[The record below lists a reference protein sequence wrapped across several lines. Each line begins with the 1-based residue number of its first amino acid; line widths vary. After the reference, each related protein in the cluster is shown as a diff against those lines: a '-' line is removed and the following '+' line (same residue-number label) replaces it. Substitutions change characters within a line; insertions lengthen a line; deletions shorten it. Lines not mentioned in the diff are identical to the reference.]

1 MAAAPSGVAAISFGL
16 VGARR
21 EPSFGGDRLRAG
33 NIAVPRVFS
42 GRNRSIRGRS
52 HREDA
57 TMPFSRAVRLC
68 LRVSLRVCFQVS
80 LGLSLGAAILLCS
93 STFHFAHAKPFM
105 IVGNDE
111 KLIWDDDGKPI
122 LSAPGKDSVLIV
134 DLADPE
140 NPKIVA
146 TLPLKNSIVGPP
158 VNLDIDP
165 TGSIALVADSVDVI
179 REGDTL
185 KQVPDN
191 KIYVIDLKA
200 SPPKLAAT
208 ITGAKQPSGL
218 SISPSGKMALVANR
232 GDNTISVL
240 SLNGT
245 DVKVTDTLTF
255 PDSVSHVV
263 FTPDGKRALAAR
275 SPASKL
281 SLLDI
286 AGDKVTY
293 NKFDLP
299 TGQWPYNIVV
309 TPNGKLA
316 LLNETGNGGSSDGNV
331 DTTAVIDLEANPPRV
346 IDRVVVGDGPEGLA
360 MSPKGDLAV
369 AAILSGNNNKKAF
382 FHKKNGSLSILK
394 IDGKKVTKTQDIEV
408 GGLPEA
414 VIFTPDGNYII
425 AGNYMDQDFSIF
437 EVNGTKVTDT
447 GKRFKMPGHPASAR
461 MGH

>member
-1 MAAAPSGVAAISFGL
+1 
-16 VGARR
+16 
-21 EPSFGGDRLRAG
+21 
-33 NIAVPRVFS
+33 
-42 GRNRSIRGRS
+42 
-52 HREDA
+52 
-57 TMPFSRAVRLC
+57 MPFSRAVRSC

-111 KLIWDDDGKPI
+111 KLIWDDDGKPV

-179 REGDTL
+179 KEGETL

-200 SPPKLAAT
+200 NPPKLAAT
-208 ITGAKQPSGL
+208 VTGGKQPSGL
-218 SISPSGKMALVANR
+218 SISPSGKMALVGNR
-232 GDNTISVL
+232 GDNSVSVL
-240 SLNGT
+240 SINGT
-245 DVKVTDTLTF
+245 DVKVTDTIAF
-255 PDSVSHVV
+255 PDPVAHVV
-263 FTPDGKRALAAR
+263 FTPDGKRALAVR
-275 SPASKL
+275 FPAHKVSV
-281 SLLDI
+281 LDI

-293 NKFDLP
+293 NKVDLP
-299 TGQWPYNIVV
+299 TGQWPYNVEV

-316 LLNETGNGGSSDGNV
+316 LTADNGAAGSSDGSV
-331 DTTAVIDLEANPPRV
+331 DTTSVIDLEANPPRI

-360 MSPKGDLAV
+360 ISPNGDLAI
-369 AAILSGNNNKKAF
+369 AAILRGSNMKKAF
-382 FHKKNGSLSILK
+382 FHQKNGSISVLK

-414 VIFTPDGNYII
+414 VMFTPDGKYVLV
-425 AGNYMDQDFSIF
+425 GNYLTEDFSILK
-437 EVNGTKVTDT
+437 VNGTEIVDT
-447 GKRFKMPGHPASAR
+447 GKRFKVPGHPASAR
-461 MGH
+461 MSR